1 MLVASSDWR
10 IPYISILSL
19 SMQSIVLLHE
29 LLANAIRL
37 PFVPIDNNQAR
48 SRGLM
53 QEVDNAHTT
62 ILSRSKGMHN
72 KIII

>member
-19 SMQSIVLLHE
+19 SVQSIVLLHE

-37 PFVPIDNNQAR
+37 PSVPIDNNQAR
-48 SRGLM
+48 SRGL
-53 QEVDNAHTT
+53 V
-62 ILSRSKGMHN
+62 
-72 KIII
+72 